1 MPQARRAL
9 LATDDAPDP
18 PGVCLVLSPRALV
31 RDLQRAFE
39 LEFPLLAGRAR
50 FSLAVARVRYLR
62 PAAARA
68 VCDEHPPAH
77 AAARRRARLQTL
89 SAGVHA
95 ALATPF
101 EKALTLRRPRYVQL
115 PLHNLAA
122 ADLTVLAEDPS
133 VLAADAAVF
142 AFELTV
148 SSE

>member
-1 MPQARRAL
+1 MNTPSL
-9 LATDDAPDP
+9 T
-18 PGVCLVLSPRALV
+18 
-31 RDLQRAFE
+31 
-39 LEFPLLAGRAR
+39 PLLA
-50 FSLAVARVRYLR
+50 VA
-62 PAAARA
+62 PASAA
-68 VCDEHPPAH
+68 
-77 AAARRRARLQTL
+77 L

-101 EKALTLRRPRYVQL
+101 EMALTLWRPRYVQL